1 LSYKIK
7 IKESEIMFLS
17 SVENANQIA
26 SLIYTIVS
34 LAILIIPSIVSAVIF
49 IIKAVKNKDWRQI
62 MNVAD
67 AAMKEVEEY
76 AKAHPNMTSDEKL
89 DMALN
94 AVQKSLSSMNIT
106 FDDATKEK
114 TKNYINQTIK
124 WFNDMKK

>member
-1 LSYKIK
+1 
-7 IKESEIMFLS
+7 MFLS

-34 LAILIIPSIVSAVIF
+34 LAVLIIPSIVSAVIF
-49 IIKAVKNKDWRQI
+49 IVKAIKNKDWKQI

-76 AKAHPNMTSDEKL
+76 AKTHPNMTSDEKL

-106 FDDATKEK
+106 FDDTTKEK

>member
-1 LSYKIK
+1 
-7 IKESEIMFLS
+7 MFLT
-17 SVENANQIA
+17 ELGDANQIA

-34 LAILIIPSIVSAVIF
+34 LAILVIPSIVSAIIF
-49 IIKAVKNKDWRQI
+49 IVKAVKNKDWKQI
-62 MNVAD
+62 MSVAD

-76 AKAHPNMTSDEKL
+76 AKTHPTMTSDQKL

-94 AVQKSLSSMNIT
+94 AVQKSLSSMNIA